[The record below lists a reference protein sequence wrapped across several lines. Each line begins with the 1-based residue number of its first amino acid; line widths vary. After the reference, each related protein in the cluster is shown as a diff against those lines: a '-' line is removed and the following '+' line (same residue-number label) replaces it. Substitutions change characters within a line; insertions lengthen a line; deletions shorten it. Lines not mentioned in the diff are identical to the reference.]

1 MDGDLLF
8 TTNNHVLVS
17 AYRKL
22 PAIDCAQKKASKTI
36 VTEKDIIIS
45 NKSGFGDKIGSTTN
59 LTTSQLSLMASFDK
73 NSKEYKELEYRVI
86 TGQNYQQNAIDR
98 IKGVFARDMPKTWY
112 VKAANRIKDGDSL
125 EVSIKQLWM
134 KI

>member
-1 MDGDLLF
+1 M
-8 TTNNHVLVS
+8 
-17 AYRKL
+17 
-22 PAIDCAQKKASKTI
+22 PAIDCAQKKSSKTI

-98 IKGVFARDMPKTWY
+98 VVALHSNM
-112 VKAANRIKDGDSL
+112 
-125 EVSIKQLWM
+125 Q
-134 KI
+134 

>member
-1 MDGDLLF
+1 M
-8 TTNNHVLVS
+8 
-17 AYRKL
+17 

-98 IKGVFARDMPKTWY
+98 VVALHSNMQWQNKVNLYI
-112 VKAANRIKDGDSL
+112 
-125 EVSIKQLWM
+125 
-134 KI
+134 

>member
-1 MDGDLLF
+1 M
-8 TTNNHVLVS
+8 S

-22 PAIDCAQKKASKTI
+22 KEINYAQKKASKTI

-98 IKGVFARDMPKTWY
+98 VVALHSNM
-112 VKAANRIKDGDSL
+112 
-125 EVSIKQLWM
+125 Q
-134 KI
+134 